1 MVMPSKK
8 VPVSELSEQ
17 QSILEKEII
26 RIVEKALNER
36 LVDLA
41 IEDIK
46 LIAREVLPDLD
57 ELISKKIKQH
67 MVELGQFMVEKYGDD
82 MGE

>member
-1 MVMPSKK
+1 MPSKK